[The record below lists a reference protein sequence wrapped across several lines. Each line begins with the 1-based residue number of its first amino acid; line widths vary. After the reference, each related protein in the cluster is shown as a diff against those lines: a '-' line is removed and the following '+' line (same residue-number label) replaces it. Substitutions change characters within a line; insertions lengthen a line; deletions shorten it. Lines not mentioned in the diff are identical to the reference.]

1 MNTIGA
7 RTKNGVSNLGV
18 DHEPPAAHACPPVAE
33 RRAARILRKA
43 AVSCAAGALFL
54 FVLSYG
60 VIFPSGAL
68 AWENC
73 PKGLVNDPYPGRCGR
88 YVDTNGDQ
96 ICDLSQPKPTS
107 TTATTATAAATV
119 TTGEPPTGD
128 CPLGPCAGC
137 GVCFS
142 LGVPVTLGE
151 TVAAP
156 ATLDDAANTVV
167 DDATTLGDPAATSR
181 DTSATA
187 GNATATS
194 DDPVAT
200 LADTA
205 VATNGLDTLAAQ
217 QEKGASFLT
226 HYLVSPIALGFFVIY
241 GTSFLLYKTRR
252 MRVTTHRKIWNVL
265 LLGTFL
271 VTGVFGVI
279 LAIQLDYP
287 LPFDIPIDLLFWHVE
302 AGIAMTLI
310 SFFHLGWHF
319 NYYRN
324 LLRRTR
330 CQARQ
335 VRELE
340 RTATPPRHR
349 PLAGTHERVPVATLD
364 RRASMAQRS
373 GAAWVEPNIE

>member
-1 MNTIGA
+1 MSMNAIEPRTDRGA
-7 RTKNGVSNLGV
+7 SSSAV
-18 DHEPPAAHACPPVAE
+18 DPESRALHASPTAAQ
-33 RRAARILRKA
+33 RRAARVLRKA
-43 AVSCAAGALFL
+43 GVACAAGALFL

-60 VIFPSGAL
+60 VIFPTGAL
-68 AWENC
+68 AWDNC

-88 YVDTNGDQ
+88 YVDTNDDQ

-107 TTATTATAAATV
+107 TTTTIPAAATV

-137 GVCFS
+137 GVCFG
-142 LGVPVTLGE
+142 LGVPAVLTE
-151 TVAAP
+151 TVAP
-156 ATLDDAANTVV
+156 PDALTGAS
-167 DDATTLGDPAATSR
+167 ASAGDTI
-181 DTSATA
+181 
-187 GNATATS
+187 
-194 DDPVAT
+194 
-200 LADTA
+200 
-205 VATNGLDTLAAQ
+205 VATNGLDTLTAQ

-226 HYLVSPIALGFFVIY
+226 HYLVSPIALGFVVIY

-252 MRVTTHRKIWNVL
+252 VRVTTHRKIWNVL

-310 SFFHLGWHF
+310 SIFHLSWHF

-330 CQARQ
+330 HRARQ

-340 RTATPPRHR
+340 RTATPQRHR
-349 PLAGTHERVPVATLD
+349 LLSGTRDRVPAVTPE
-364 RRASMAQRS
+364 RAAKVPQK
-373 GAAWVEPNIE
+373 GLAAWVEPGTE